1 MHKKADSTGTS
12 ASYRPRFEE
21 KMKQNRVLLV
31 CRSPRMPIWTKR
43 SISALVLFSVSS
55 FVVAGPPAGESAG
68 AASAGSWS
76 KVSGPSRF
84 SHTATLLS
92 DGRLLVAGG
101 CPQPYALQCP
111 KTAKSA
117 QIFDPSSQ
125 KWSSTGS
132 MKVPRVRHV
141 ATLLH
146 NGKVLVVGGDCLGRL
161 GTECVIKPSSSEI
174 YDPATRRWSPAG
186 TMAVVH
192 EESMIT
198 LLPKGPAA
206 TCGDNCGKVLV
217 TGCGSCFPAAVAP
230 NAELFD
236 PASGKWS
243 VAAPTH
249 HHRNGHT
256 ATLLH
261 NGNVL
266 VAGGTGL
273 DFNAFSELYHPESN
287 TWTPTG
293 NRLASRR
300 GHTATLLRNGKV
312 IVVGGNPIPLNA
324 AGSEL
329 YDPEGAPDPAHPE
342 LKTGGVWTPG
352 PAPSKPRSG
361 HGAALL
367 KDGRLLIL
375 GGSELAGT
383 PVNSAELYDPRTNKW
398 SPAGT
403 MAPGAGNLRSSFTA
417 TTLKD
422 GRVLVIGRPL
432 VTKAGRRDPGR
443 QAGYVDRGPDLDQRG
458 SVEIFTPAGLTSPA
472 NTDPGQGVDPKWWLA
487 AGIVAGASIVL
498 IALAKRRRKQP

>member
-1 MHKKADSTGTS
+1 
-12 ASYRPRFEE
+12 
-21 KMKQNRVLLV
+21 
-31 CRSPRMPIWTKR
+31 
-43 SISALVLFSVSS
+43 
-55 FVVAGPPAGESAG
+55 
-68 AASAGSWS
+68 
-76 KVSGPSRF
+76 
-84 SHTATLLS
+84 
-92 DGRLLVAGG
+92 
-101 CPQPYALQCP
+101 
-111 KTAKSA
+111 
-117 QIFDPSSQ
+117 
-125 KWSSTGS
+125 

-146 NGKVLVVGGDCLGRL
+146 NGKVLVAGGDCLGP
-161 GTECVIKPSSSEI
+161 ECGSKPSSSEI
-174 YDPATRRWSPAG
+174 YDPATRRWTPAG

-192 EESMIT
+192 LAPAIT

-217 TGCGSCFPAAVAP
+217 TGSYSRPEEVAP

-243 VAAPTH
+243 VAAPTQ
-249 HHRNGHT
+249 HHRNRHT

-266 VAGGTGL
+266 VAGGTRL
-273 DFNAFSELYHPESN
+273 DPYAFPELYHPESN

-293 NRLASRR
+293 NRLVPRTDQ
-300 GHTATLLRNGKV
+300 TATLLRNRKV
-312 IVVGGNPIPLNA
+312 IVVGGNPSGPGA

-342 LKTGGVWTPG
+342 LKTGGAWTPG
-352 PAPSKPRSG
+352 PAPSRPRAG

-375 GGSELAGT
+375 GGGAELVAT

-398 SPAGT
+398 TPAGT
-403 MAPGAGNLRSSFTA
+403 MAPGAGSLRSSFLTA
-417 TTLKD
+417 TTLND

-432 VTKAGRRDPGR
+432 VTKATQRETT
-443 QAGYVDRGPDLDQRG
+443 AGPANG

-472 NTDPGQGVDPKWWLA
+472 KTDPGQGVDPKWWLV

-498 IALAKRRRKQP
+498 ITLAKRRRKQP